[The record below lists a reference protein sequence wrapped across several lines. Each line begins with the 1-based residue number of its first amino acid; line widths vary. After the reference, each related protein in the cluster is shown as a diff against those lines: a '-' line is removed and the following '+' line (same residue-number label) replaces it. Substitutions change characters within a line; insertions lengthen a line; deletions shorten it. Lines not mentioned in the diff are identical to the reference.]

1 MSFLTLLV
9 SREGPTPTTA
19 FDDYPDVDSGSCRL
33 LGPTALIVQGLMGI
47 LVILSLVYKRYR
59 EEPRRPWRIWLFDVS
74 KQVVGQMF
82 VHGVN
87 VLISGVISELTDRN
101 ACVFYFLNILVDTT
115 VGVGIIYGC
124 LHLFNHIFTEKL
136 GWKGFESGVYGDPPS
151 VNFWFRQAATYM
163 TCLLIMK
170 LLVVGL
176 FVLVPGIFTIGQW
189 LLSWTH
195 AGGEVLQVAFVMGIF
210 PIVMNILQF
219 WLIDS
224 IVKASSTPSPVA
236 LEVDS
241 ADPFHTSD
249 REPLFN
255 VSDDEDEGDHRP
267 RRLQRDIENQLSP
280 PSQSTFAPDSYSTAA
295 TIMGEGAALKKYDAD
310 EEGRSVPGGQ
320 HSYPPSLSGSVG
332 SSHSGPSTDGSKG
345 PKRKVTL
352 PADNNPKLEQSN
364 KVTSSQNTHAPSNS
378 EDWGASWDDDEDNW
392 EDHGKGQAQK
402 AQGQGHD
409 RPTEDLWTSPPAPPM
424 PKRNRRLS

>member
-1 MSFLTLLV
+1 MSFLDSLV
-9 SREGPTPTTA
+9 RREGPTPTTA

-47 LVILSLVYKRYR
+47 LVILSLVYKRHR

-87 VLISGVISELTDRN
+87 VLISGVISKLRDRN

-124 LHLFNHIFTEKL
+124 LHLFNHLFIEKL

-151 VNFWFRQAATYM
+151 INFWFRQAATYM

-176 FVLVPGIFTIGQW
+176 FVLVPGVFTIGQW

-210 PIVMNILQF
+210 PIAMNIIQF

-236 LEVDS
+236 LGVNS

-255 VSDDEDEGDHRP
+255 ADDDEDEGDHQP

-280 PSQSTFAPDSYSTAA
+280 PSQSSFAPDSYSTGA
-295 TIMGEGAALKKYDAD
+295 TVMDETEALKKDDDSHPIPA
-310 EEGRSVPGGQ
+310 GQ

-332 SSHSGPSTDGSKG
+332 SSRSGRSTDGSKG
-345 PKRKVTL
+345 PQRKPSL
-352 PADNNPKLEQSN
+352 PTDADPQVAQSN
-364 KVTSSQNTHAPSNS
+364 KPVVSQNAHAQKQS
-378 EDWGASWDDDEDNW
+378 EDWGASWDDDEDAW
-392 EDHGKGQAQK
+392 EEQVNSHEV
-402 AQGQGHD
+402 QGQGHD
-409 RPTEDLWTSPPAPPM
+409 RTAQAPVPPIP
-424 PKRNRRLS
+424 RRERRLS